1 MGTASNRAIIEEAF
15 NRLAEAD
22 PSAFVAAMS
31 DDLVWQI
38 MGQSDWSRRFEGKH
52 VVERD
57 LVGPLFGLF
66 ASPYR
71 NRPQRIIADDAGNVV
86 VLAKGEVRTKSGQ
99 DYNNDYCFVM
109 RMQDG
114 RIVEILEYTDTA
126 LAEKILGPFEEA
138 RQRAD
143 GQDRP

>member
-1 MGTASNRAIIEEAF
+1 MSAATNRLIIEEAF
-15 NRLAEAD
+15 IGLAKAD
-22 PSAFVAAMS
+22 PTAFVAAMA
-31 DDLVWQI
+31 DDLAWEI
-38 MGQSDWSRRFEGKH
+38 MGQSDWSRRFEGKD

-71 NRPQRIIADDAGNVV
+71 NVPQRIIADDDDNVV
-86 VLAKGEVRTKSGQ
+86 VLAKGEVRTKSGN

-109 RMQDG
+109 RMRQG

-126 LAEKILGPFEEA
+126 LAEKVLGPYEQA
-138 RQRAD
+138 RARSHSQA
-143 GQDRP
+143 GT